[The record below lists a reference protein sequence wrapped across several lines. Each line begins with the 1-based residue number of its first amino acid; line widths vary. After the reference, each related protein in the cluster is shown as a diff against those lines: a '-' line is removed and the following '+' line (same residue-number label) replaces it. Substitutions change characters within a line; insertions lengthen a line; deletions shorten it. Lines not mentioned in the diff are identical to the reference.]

1 MHFWP
6 TCVILLWFARN
17 MDKFWDSWMDEGS
30 DIFLRN
36 WAALGKGKKQIV
48 IKKLTPGKT
57 KQNCEANIPIGN
69 GKAPS
74 ERREASWLEEI

>member
-17 MDKFWDSWMDEGS
+17 MDKFWDSWMDDGS

-36 WAALGKGKKQIV
+36 WAALGKGKKQTL
-48 IKKLTPGKT
+48 IKKSTPSKI
-57 KQNCEANIPIGN
+57 KQNCEANIPMGDEE
-69 GKAPS
+69 APS
-74 ERREASWLEEI
+74 ERREASWLKHI